1 LDSLKFLNI
10 KDPAVVCKI
19 INKKLLS
26 KWIYNT
32 TIAKYPVAMTADNLM
47 KCYMGSCKD
56 QSALAVF
63 TMRALGIPVVHEQ
76 VPHYGNRSLGHD
88 FNGVLDKNGKF
99 IDFEAGDDKR
109 FGHILDSQN
118 DEERYIPKI
127 FRETYSLSNKSLV
140 ALKPQ
145 NEEIPTFFMNPS
157 LTDITSRYLPVS
169 TVNIKLSS
177 KIPKN
182 CSYVYLCVFDNKN
195 WQAIAWSKI
204 TSNHV
209 VFQNMGRGIVYM
221 PMYYTN
227 QKLIPAS
234 SPIILDRMGTIVNI
248 APVEE
253 NQKMILKRKYKP
265 HRQMESQMIN
275 TVFQASN
282 TIDFKKAFDLY
293 SIQGKRTYD
302 N

>member
-1 LDSLKFLNI
+1 
-10 KDPAVVCKI
+10 
-19 INKKLLS
+19 
-26 KWIYNT
+26 
-32 TIAKYPVAMTADNLM
+32 
-47 KCYMGSCKD
+47 
-56 QSALAVF
+56 
-63 TMRALGIPVVHEQ
+63 
-76 VPHYGNRSLGHD
+76 
-88 FNGVLDKNGKF
+88 
-99 IDFEAGDDKR
+99 
-109 FGHILDSQN
+109 
-118 DEERYIPKI
+118 
-127 FRETYSLSNKSLV
+127 
-140 ALKPQ
+140 
-145 NEEIPTFFMNPS
+145 MNPS

-221 PMYYTN
+221 PMYYNN

-282 TIDFKKAFDLY
+282 TIDFKKNIDLY
-293 SIQGKRTYD
+293 SVKDSIELIQKNVLIKNNRKHRYVRYLVSPTRRGIFLKFIFHLKITSH
-302 N
+302 